1 MIMPDELLGASFQ
14 CECGRTHTVPVR
26 KIVLEEGAYLRL
38 PEVLEELSLPRE
50 LCLIADDNTYGVLGS
65 RVLRLLSANH
75 YRVRE
80 VVLPSP
86 PDGTVK
92 ADRRTADKLLSALPS
107 VPLFVAVGSGTVND
121 LTKLAAFERDIPYVI
136 VCTAPSMNGYTSSIV
151 ALTTEGLKTT
161 SEAHPPVAVVAD
173 LDVLV
178 EAPMELITAGLGD
191 IVSKPV
197 STADW
202 KLAQIVSGEYFC
214 SRPIELVTRFEPL
227 FMGNPQGIQ
236 RRQPEAIR
244 ALTEALLYSGISM
257 VIAGSSSPASGG
269 EHLISHTLDMQAD
282 LRGRKHDLHGRQVG
296 VATLF
301 AAALYERI
309 LKENI
314 PSLDLEVIGCRR
326 NVCAT
331 ALGGATRIE
340 HPDDS
345 LDSYW
350 GPLAEVVRK
359 ELSFKASGRE
369 ESRNRLVT
377 IQGQWGRINAEIR
390 GFLRPWSQI
399 RDVLRQAGAA
409 TRIRD
414 IGVSVEQ
421 FREAVLHAREMR
433 RRYTILDLSHE
444 FRLLEEHLDAI
455 LGETGLAA
463 E

>member
-1 MIMPDELLGASFQ
+1 
-14 CECGRTHTVPVR
+14 VK

-38 PEVLEELSLPRE
+38 PEVLEELSFPRE
-50 LCLIADDNTYGVLGS
+50 LCLVADDNTYDVLGS

-86 PDGTVK
+86 PGGTVK
-92 ADRRTADKLLSALPS
+92 ADQPTADKLQSKLPS
-107 VPLFVAVGSGTVND
+107 VPLFVAVGSGTIND
-121 LTKLAAFERDIPYVI
+121 LTKLAAFQRNIPYVV

-151 ALTTEGLKTT
+151 ALTADGLKTT
-161 SEAHPPVAVVAD
+161 SEARSPVAVVAD

-214 SRPIELVTRFEPL
+214 SRPIELVTQFEPL
-227 FMGNPQGIQ
+227 FMGNPKGIQ

-282 LRGRKHDLHGRQVG
+282 LAGRKHDHHGRQVG

-301 AAALYERI
+301 SAALYERV
-309 LKENI
+309 LREDI
-314 PSLDLEVIGCRR
+314 PSFDPEAI
-326 NVCAT
+326 
-331 ALGGATRIE
+331 LGGATGVRQR
-340 HPDDS
+340 DDN

-350 GPLAEVVRK
+350 GPLAGVVRK
-359 ELSFKASGRE
+359 ELSVKASGRE
-369 ESRNRLVT
+369 ELRERLVS
-377 IQGQWGRINAEIR
+377 IQGQWDRINTEIR
-390 GFLRPWSQI
+390 AFLRPWSQI

-409 TRIRD
+409 TRIHD

-433 RRYTILDLSHE
+433 RRYTVLDLSHE
-444 FRLLEEHLDAI
+444 FRLLEKHVDAI

>member
-1 MIMPDELLGASFQ
+1 
-14 CECGRTHTVPVR
+14 VR

-86 PDGTVK
+86 TGATVK

-121 LTKLAAFERDIPYVI
+121 LTKLAAFERNIPYVI

-151 ALTTEGLKTT
+151 ALTTDGLKTT

-214 SRPIELVTRFEPL
+214 SRPIELVTQFEPL
-227 FMGNPQGIQ
+227 FMGNPKGIQ

-282 LRGRKHDLHGRQVG
+282 LRERKHDLHGRQVG
-296 VATLF
+296 VTTLF
-301 AAALYERI
+301 AAALYERV
-309 LKENI
+309 LREDV
-314 PSLDLEVIGCRR
+314 PSFDLDAIV
-326 NVCAT
+326 
-331 ALGGATRIE
+331 GGATRIG

-369 ESRNRLVT
+369 ELRNRLVT

-444 FRLLEEHLDAI
+444 FGLLEKHLDGI
-455 LGETGLAA
+455 LEETGLAA

>member
-1 MIMPDELLGASFQ
+1 MTTPDQLLGASFE

-26 KIVLEEGAYLRL
+26 KIVLERGAHLRL
-38 PEVLEELSLPRE
+38 PDVLEELSLPRE
-50 LCLIADDNTYGVLGS
+50 LCLVADNNTYDVLGS
-65 RVLRLLSANH
+65 RVARLLSSKG
-75 YRVRE
+75 YQVRE
-80 VVLPSP
+80 VVIPSP
-86 PDGTVK
+86 PGGTVK
-92 ADRRTADKLLSALPS
+92 ADQPTADKLQSEVPE
-107 VPLFVAVGSGTVND
+107 VPLFVAVGSGTIND
-121 LTKLAAFERDIPYVI
+121 LTKLSAFQRNVPYVV

-151 ALTTEGLKTT
+151 ALTADGLKTT
-161 SEAHPPVAVVAD
+161 SESRPPVAVVAD

-178 EAPMELITAGLGD
+178 ESPMELVTAGLGD

-202 KLAQIVSGEYFC
+202 KLAEIISGEYFC
-214 SRPIELVTRFEPL
+214 SRPIELVAQFEPQ
-227 FMGNPQGIQ
+227 FMGNPRGI
-236 RRQPEAIR
+236 RLRQPEAIR

-301 AAALYERI
+301 SAALYERVVQSSPPSI
-309 LKENI
+309 DAEALLSRAAGLGDSDASLEN
-314 PSLDLEVIGCRR
+314 
-326 NVCAT
+326 
-331 ALGGATRIE
+331 
-340 HPDDS
+340 
-345 LDSYW
+345 YW
-350 GPLAEVVRK
+350 GPLAQVVRS
-359 ELSFKASGRE
+359 ELSFKTLGRE
-369 ESRNRLVT
+369 GLRKRHVT
-377 IQGQWGRINAEIR
+377 IHDKWQQIR
-390 GFLRPWSQI
+390 DGIEGFLRPWTQI

-409 TRIRD
+409 TGIRD

-444 FRLLEEHLDAI
+444 FGLLEKHLDGI
-455 LGETGLAA
+455 LEETGLAT

>member
-50 LCLIADDNTYGVLGS
+50 LCLVADDNTYDVLGG

-80 VVLPSP
+80 VVLPSLP
-86 PDGTVK
+86 GGTVK
-92 ADRRTADKLLSALPS
+92 ADQPTAEKLLSALPS
-107 VPLFVAVGSGTVND
+107 VPLLVAVGSGTIND
-121 LTKLAAFERDIPYVI
+121 LTKLAAFQRNIPYVV

-161 SEAHPPVAVVAD
+161 SEARPPVAVVAD

-301 AAALYERI
+301 SAALYERV
-309 LKENI
+309 LREDV
-314 PSLDLEVIGCRR
+314 PSFDLEVTLKETQGTGDRGEKFDR
-326 NVCAT
+326 
-331 ALGGATRIE
+331 
-340 HPDDS
+340 
-345 LDSYW
+345 YW
-350 GPLAEVVRK
+350 GRLAEVVRK

-369 ESRNRLVT
+369 ELRNRVAT
-377 IQGQWGRINAEIR
+377 IQRQWDRINTEIR
-390 GFLRPWSQI
+390 AFLRPWSQI

-433 RRYTILDLSHE
+433 RRYTVLDLSHE
-444 FRLLEEHLDAI
+444 FGLLEKHLDAI

>member
-65 RVLRLLSANH
+65 RLLRLLSGKD

-86 PDGTVK
+86 PGGTVK
-92 ADRRTADKLLSALPS
+92 ADQPTTDKLQSELPS
-107 VPLFVAVGSGTVND
+107 VPLLVAIGSGTIND
-121 LTKLAAFERDIPYVI
+121 LTKLAAFRRNIPYVV

-161 SEAHPPVAVVAD
+161 SEARPPVAVVAD

-178 EAPMELITAGLGD
+178 EAPMEMITAGLGD

-282 LRGRKHDLHGRQVG
+282 LAGRKHDLHGRQVG
-296 VATLF
+296 VTTLF
-301 AAALYERI
+301 AAALYERV
-309 LKENI
+309 LREDV
-314 PSLDLEVIGCRR
+314 PSFDLDAIVGR
-326 NVCAT
+326 AT
-331 ALGGATRIE
+331 GSRQL
-340 HPDDS
+340 DDS

-350 GPLAEVVRK
+350 GRLAEVVRK

-369 ESRNRLVT
+369 ESRNRLAT
-377 IQGQWGRINAEIR
+377 IREQWGRIAAEIR

-409 TRIRD
+409 TQIRD

-433 RRYTILDLSHE
+433 RRYTVLDLSHE
-444 FRLLEEHLDAI
+444 FRLLEKHVDGI